1 MTHFYGIDP
10 GIGII
15 SVTSIIGIIGLLLLV
30 DKMNC
35 YSVREALKDIRCCP
49 NCMRIFRRL
58 FLIPFQFDYGIIV
71 VRLLIVFILMTP
83 AMAFYYY
90 RYECI

>member
-1 MTHFYGIDP
+1 MTHFYGFDP

-49 NCMRIFRRL
+49 K
-58 FLIPFQFDYGIIV
+58 
-71 VRLLIVFILMTP
+71 
-83 AMAFYYY
+83 
-90 RYECI
+90 